1 MLRSRLWSKKLPT
14 SNAKFALKW
23 LKKLRKNTLLYTKN
37 RKRRGS
43 SKKTFKYQYHPS
55 ITNIKY
61 IMKSENISLFSFQPV
76 SIDKKSLSRR
86 RYTCEAYKNE
96 WIHLFRINISQ
107 FQPISSQWWISS
119 LFKIFKKEEKLD
131 KTKYRPVGILPVIS
145 KIYERLMYD

>member
-37 RKRRGS
+37 RKRQGS

-61 IMKSENISLFSFQPV
+61 IMKSENISLFSFQLV
-76 SIDKKSLSRR
+76 SIDKVKDIIKTLNTKKACPDGDIPVKRIKMNEYIFSGLIYHSFNQSLLNGEFPHCLKSLKKR
-86 RYTCEAYKNE
+86 KN
-96 WIHLFRINISQ
+96 L
-107 FQPISSQWWISS
+107 
-119 LFKIFKKEEKLD
+119 
-131 KTKYRPVGILPVIS
+131 TKPNTDLWVFY
-145 KIYERLMYD
+145 